1 MMGDGPARVWMA
13 MWVAAYTGMR
23 FGEAFSLRREQA
35 GDFLTAVEVGVPP
48 NGRNRPKAFGGAD
61 DPAHFECESCR
72 EMVVGDPLSRQG
84 DVLAPRSL
92 PPVPG
97 LTCLYHDLD
106 QTTALKAHLDEAVC
120 GSLVDALVERSQ
132 GAGPKAL
139 PPNLCAAEQQDAGGG
154 YWASRNVATCER
166 KNLGLVK

>member
-1 MMGDGPARVWMA
+1 MHLLFHKGRTPANHASSNREGDDVWEILSQQMCHRSTSTTQHYLSKLQMMGDGPARVWMA

-106 QTTALKAHLDEAVC
+106 QTNAL
-120 GSLVDALVERSQ
+120 
-132 GAGPKAL
+132 
-139 PPNLCAAEQQDAGGG
+139 NEQL
-154 YWASRNVATCER
+154 ASRPRPMPRA
-166 KNLGLVK
+166 